1 MTEIDVTGNTGT
13 RVLTFSLF
21 GNERVGVISDARWL
35 LLAIFLCVLADFRYG
50 WGESHRRFETA
61 KRKGDKVVMAQYKWR
76 TSRAVRRTV
85 NKLIDYIMWIC
96 VGVAIGMAVLAPLG
110 VSYNYGG
117 LTAAVMAILCEAK
130 SFMGH
135 FFYLHGIRMEE
146 KSVKGFFRAFI
157 VAFAKRK
164 NRDIGEALEEGFDE
178 INKGIVDDPSKH
190 KTI

>member
-1 MTEIDVTGNTGT
+1 M
-13 RVLTFSLF
+13 
-21 GNERVGVISDARWL
+21 GVISDARWL

-50 WGESHRRFETA
+50 WGESHMRYERA
-61 KRKGDKVVMAQYKWR
+61 RKKGDKVVMSQYKWR

-117 LTAAVMAILCEAK
+117 LTAAAMAILCEAK

-135 FFYLHGIRMEE
+135 FFYLHGIRIEE
-146 KSVKGFFRAFI
+146 KSVKGFLRAFV

-178 INKGIVDDPSKH
+178 INNDNKG
-190 KTI
+190 